1 LWVAGLPLKRRKRGV
16 SRYTKFEGCKVLISP
31 PQLLITD
38 DDTAMRETLRSAL
51 EPRGFRTVTAGD
63 GAEALAIVQRQ
74 PIHLLLTDMY
84 MPKMTGL
91 ETIRRV
97 KQVRVTL
104 PCILLSASLDDALAE
119 KAKQVA
125 AFSVLSKPVRFA
137 DVTRAIYKALHDVY
151 GWSRAADEPP
161 A

>member
-1 LWVAGLPLKRRKRGV
+1 M
-16 SRYTKFEGCKVLISP
+16 LISSP
-31 PQLLITD
+31 HLLITD
-38 DDTAMRETLRSAL
+38 DDRALRETLRAAF
-51 EPRGFRTVTAGD
+51 EPRGFRTEMAAD
-63 GAEALAIVQRQ
+63 GAEALEIVQRK

-97 KQVRVTL
+97 RLVRVTL

-119 KAKQVA
+119 KAKQA
-125 AFSVLSKPVRFA
+125 EAFSVLSKPVRFA
-137 DVTRAIYKALHDVY
+137 DVARAVYKALHDVY
-151 GWSRAADEPP
+151 GWTRSSADPT